1 MKKILIRTFIVA
13 LILFLVVWGVSILK
27 CEILTSKYG
36 NQFEVVYQENTMIGN
51 IEYLKVLN
59 YTSDTAQVY
68 FVSENRTGGNILSF
82 SKQNGKW
89 KYDKWER
96 TVWSKTGSADGFIW
110 PYIR

>member
-1 MKKILIRTFIVA
+1 
-13 LILFLVVWGVSILK
+13 
-27 CEILTSKYG
+27 
-36 NQFEVVYQENTMIGN
+36 MIGN

-68 FVSENRTGGNILSF
+68 FVSANRTGGNILSF
-82 SKQNGKW
+82 SKLNGKW

-96 TVWSKTGSADGFIW
+96 TVWSKIGSADGFIW